1 MPEISMGM
9 VIVMGLA
16 TVFVVLICL
25 IIICKLMGVIVNSLV
40 PAKAE
45 PTQAAP
51 KATPAPAAD
60 VMPQQTVAAIAAA
73 IAENMGSDISKIR
86 ILSIRKI

>member
-9 VIVMGLA
+9 VIVMSLA

-25 IIICKLMGVIVNSLV
+25 IIICKLMGVIVNAAA
-40 PAKAE
+40 PAKDATE
-45 PTQAAP
+45 QAAP
-51 KATPAPAAD
+51 KAAPAAD

>member
-25 IIICKLMGVIVNSLV
+25 IIICKLMGVIVNSV
-40 PAKAE
+40 APAKAE
-45 PTQAAP
+45 PAQAAP

-73 IAENMGSDISKIR
+73 IAENMGSDISKIL
-86 ILSIRKI
+86 ILSIRRI

>member
-9 VIVMGLA
+9 VIVMSLA

-25 IIICKLMGVIVNSLV
+25 IIICKLMGVIVNSV
-40 PAKAE
+40 APAKAE
-45 PTQAAP
+45 PAQAAP